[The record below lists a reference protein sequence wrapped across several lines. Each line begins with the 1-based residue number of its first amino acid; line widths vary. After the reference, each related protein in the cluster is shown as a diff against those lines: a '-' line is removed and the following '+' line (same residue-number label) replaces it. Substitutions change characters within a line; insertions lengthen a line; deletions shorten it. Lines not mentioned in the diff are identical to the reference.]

1 MRMEAVTI
9 PVGGSRPYEV
19 RVGPGLIRDAAART
33 VRWSRKLL
41 LSDEN
46 VAPLY
51 AARIGLPQ
59 SYTTHLVP
67 PGEGSKSFGQL
78 ERLLDRMAEAQLD
91 RRSALVV
98 LGGGV
103 VGDLGGLAAALYM
116 RGIDCVML
124 PTTLLAQVDSS
135 AGGKTAINLRA
146 GKNLA
151 GVFHPP
157 ALVLADTQTL
167 ATLDAQEFRSG
178 LGEVL
183 KTGLLAG
190 EELLERLEHGCEGL
204 RQRDPELLSGIVA
217 DCVRHK
223 AGVVERDEREQGER
237 ARLNLGH
244 TFAHAIEHVAGYGT
258 IPHGVAVGV
267 GLCLALELSRRL
279 GRLEDST
286 LPERMRRLLHGLEMP
301 SSLAEL
307 EQRHQTKLSP
317 AALADAMRL
326 DKKSLDGSVRFVLPL
341 SAGRIAFGVEVDPFT
356 LLEVLG
362 S

>member
-1 MRMEAVTI
+1 MDAVQI

-19 RVGPGLIRDAAART
+19 RVGPGLLRDAAART

-51 AARIGLPQ
+51 AARVGLPQ
-59 SYTTHLVP
+59 SYAMHLLP
-67 PGEGSKSFGQL
+67 AGEQSKSFAEL
-78 ERLLDRMAEAQLD
+78 ERLLDAMTQAELD
-91 RRSALVV
+91 RRSALVA

-135 AGGKTAINLRA
+135 VGGKTAINLRA

-151 GVFHPP
+151 GAFHPP
-157 ALVLADTQTL
+157 ALVLADTLTL
-167 ATLDAQEFRSG
+167 ATLDEQEFRSG

-183 KTGLLAG
+183 KTGVLAG
-190 EELLERLEHGCEGL
+190 GELLELIEQRTEVL
-204 RQRDPELLSGIVA
+204 RQRDPELLTRIVA
-217 DCVRHK
+217 ACVRFK
-223 AGVVERDEREQGER
+223 AGVVERDERESGER
-237 ARLNLGH
+237 ALLNLGH
-244 TFAHAIEHVAGYGT
+244 TFAHAIEQVAGHGT

-267 GLCLALELSRRL
+267 GLCLALELSCRL
-279 GRLEDST
+279 GRLEDGS
-286 LPERMRRLLHGLEMP
+286 LPQRVRNCLHALEMP
-301 SSLAEL
+301 ATLTEL
-307 EQRHQTKLSP
+307 EQRHQTPLSP

-326 DKKSLDGSVRFVLPL
+326 DKKSVGGGARFVLPL
-341 SAGRIAFGVEVDPFT
+341 KAGRAVHGVEVDPFT
-356 LLEVLG
+356 LSEVLG
-362 S
+362 G